1 MPLVRPTA
9 DIASFPA
16 PGWTTAPL
24 FEKVNSVERDDTEFI
39 VAADAISEDDDFTVS
54 LALGDLEIPFG
65 SSGRI
70 EVRVAMRWSEEIEFA
85 PRRVRIGL
93 GDASGLGVD
102 QPTNLLFERS
112 LIGTEIFDFAG
123 DSQLEFQEFEVV
135 FDYED
140 FSGDAAAF
148 GIYIEMSPDLA
159 DGNADGEISWIE
171 VLSCVPAVI
180 VDQCSLGSLTVGDVI
195 TRARDHHPSFEDRA
209 HPNGTLLRMLSN
221 YQRDITAKIARVNP
235 GLCAS
240 EVIVTLPLADFNA
253 GAKLPSH
260 TYALPSFELRS
271 KQNTDVKRS
280 IDLVSLSLRTV
291 PEMPHQFVY
300 LKGNNLFLGRRPE
313 NYDGF
318 DQLLL
323 QLVLTPRNL
332 VGLDDPLILPDWG
345 VDTYAGH
352 LAMRMAVRGGI
363 EGPALTLAAATE
375 IEFLTTVAQQ
385 KAAMVSQTLDV
396 FPGGF

>member
-24 FEKVNSVERDDTEFI
+24 FEKVNSVERDDTTFI
-39 VAADAISEDDDFTVS
+39 IGREPGAEDPQVS
-54 LALGDLEIPFG
+54 FALGDLEIPFG

-70 EVRVAMRWSEEIEFA
+70 EVTVAMRWSPVA
-85 PRRVRIGL
+85 LDVVPLTVRIGL
-93 GDASGLGVD
+93 GNAVD
-102 QPTNLLFERS
+102 LALDNPPLLFERS
-112 LIGTEIFDFAG
+112 LIGTDIFNFG
-123 DSQLEFQEFEVV
+123 SNTLLEFQEFTVV

-140 FSGDAAAF
+140 FSGNADAF
-148 GIYIEMSPDLA
+148 GIYIEMTFDDSGQDSIFPD
-159 DGNADGEISWIE
+159 ISWIE

-209 HPNGTLLRMLSN
+209 HPNGPLLRMLSN

-240 EVIVTLPLADFNA
+240 EVIITLPLADFNA

-260 TYALPSFELRS
+260 TYVLPAIELRS

-332 VGLDDPLILPDWG
+332 VGLADPLILPDWG

-363 EGPALTLAAATE
+363 EGTALVLAANTE
-375 IEFLTTVAQQ
+375 LEFLTTVAQQ

>member
-24 FEKVNSVERDDTEFI
+24 FERVNSVEREDATFI
-39 VAADAISEDDDFTVS
+39 TGLQPGAEDPQVS
-54 LALGDLEIPFG
+54 FALGDLEIPFG
-65 SSGRI
+65 SSGHI
-70 EVRVAMRWSEEIEFA
+70 EVRVAMRWDLA
-85 PRRVRIGL
+85 LTADPATVRIGL
-93 GDASGLGVD
+93 ANAADLGVD
-102 QPTNLLFERS
+102 DPTLLFERFIPGFS
-112 LIGTEIFDFAG
+112 NT
-123 DSQLEFQEFEVV
+123 EFQTIDIA

-148 GIYIEMSPDLA
+148 GIYIEMTPDAA
-159 DGNADGEISWIE
+159 DMTQVPEISWIE

-195 TRARDHHPSFEDRA
+195 TRARDHHPTFEDRA

-240 EVIVTLPLADFNA
+240 EIVVPLPLADFNA
-253 GAKLPSH
+253 GVKLPAYS
-260 TYALPSFELRS
+260 YVLPAFELRS
-271 KQNTDVKRS
+271 RNNTDLKEP
-280 IDLVSLSLRTV
+280 IDLVDLSLRAV
-291 PEMPHQFVY
+291 SEMPRKFVY
-300 LKGNNLFLGRRPE
+300 LKGSNLFLGRRPG
-313 NYDGF
+313 NYDAF
-318 DQLLL
+318 DQLQL
-323 QLVLTPRNL
+323 QLVLTPKNL
-332 VGLDDPLILPDWG
+332 ETLNDPLILPDYG

-352 LAMRMAVRGGI
+352 LAMRMAVRGDI
-363 EGPALTLAAATE
+363 QGPALTLAASTE

-385 KAAMVSQTLDV
+385 KAATVSQTLDV

>member
-24 FEKVNSVERDDTEFI
+24 FEKVNSVQRDDTTFI
-39 VAADAISEDDDFTVS
+39 IGQEPGAEDPQVS
-54 LALGDLEIPFG
+54 FALGDLEIPFG

-70 EVRVAMRWSEEIEFA
+70 EVTVAMRWSPLPLDVA
-85 PRRVRIGL
+85 PLTVRIGL
-93 GDASGLGVD
+93 GNAVD
-102 QPTNLLFERS
+102 LALDNPPLLFERS
-112 LIGTEIFDFAG
+112 LAGTDIFKFLG
-123 DSQLEFQEFEVV
+123 DTQLEFQEFTVA

-140 FSGDAAAF
+140 FSGNADAF
-148 GIYIEMSPDLA
+148 GIYIEMTFD
-159 DGNADGEISWIE
+159 DGGQDSIFPEISWIE

-209 HPNGTLLRMLSN
+209 HPNGVLLRMLSN

-240 EVIVTLPLADFNA
+240 EISVTLPLADFNA
-253 GAKLPSH
+253 GVKLPSH
-260 TYALPSFELRS
+260 TYVLPAFELRS
-271 KQNTDVKRS
+271 RNNTDIKEP
-280 IDLVSLSLRTV
+280 IDLVDLSLRAV
-291 PEMPHQFVY
+291 AEMPRKFVY
-300 LKGNNLFLGRRPE
+300 LKGNNLFFGRGAG
-313 NYDGF
+313 NF
-318 DQLLL
+318 DPFDRLIL

-385 KAAMVSQTLDV
+385 KAATVSQTLDV